1 MEKVKS
7 GQLSE
12 LSCLFRRYG
21 TLLYNFFLKLTGGDR
36 AASEDLVQTV
46 FYRILRFRHTFQSKE
61 GAFRSWMYSTARHVH
76 ADHCRQKVKMSLF
89 MVGNAADKKE
99 PELPAGGYDEEQ
111 YTQLGAALSRLG
123 AVDRELI
130 VLSRY
135 EGLKYADIARIKG
148 TTPGAVK
155 VQVHRAMKQLR
166 LLYFNKV

>member
-12 LSCLFRRYG
+12 LSLLFERYG
-21 TLLYNFFLKLTGGDR
+21 MLLYNFFLKLTGDR
-36 AASEDLVQTV
+36 AGSEDLAQTV
-46 FYRILRFRHTFQSKE
+46 FYRILRFRHTFQPKE
-61 GAFRSWMYSTARHVH
+61 GAFRPWMYSTARNVH
-76 ADHCRQKVKMSLF
+76 ADHCRQKTKMSLI
-89 MVGNAADKKE
+89 MVGSTEDQEE

-111 YTQLGAALSRLG
+111 YRQLQEALSRLG

-130 VLSRY
+130 VLNRY